1 MKVYP
6 TDAGVAEEGTG
17 GGGALRARFL
27 ISRAFES
34 LWVRTSPIIIIIL
47 QLPSRPMPLFDC
59 YSRLRTE

>member
-6 TDAGVAEEGTG
+6 TDAGVAEEGT

-47 QLPSRPMPLFDC
+47 QLSSRPMPLFDC